1 MTSRLA
7 LSLLLAL
14 ALGAC
19 SSAGRPPEPHP
30 LSQASAVSVTLPG
43 FVTPPGT
50 TLHWHSDLKWMDDP
64 QGHYKRRAE
73 VLQQALQREFER
85 KGYRFVE
92 HAQNPTYD
100 VVAVALLGK
109 LEEQEKLE
117 QVFRLYPSLAKPV
130 EGYGRGTILVAISP
144 TDTGDIVW
152 RGALEVFTDP
162 GHQPVEQRYGRLEWA
177 AAKLLGSI
185 PHLPPIVGQ

>member
-1 MTSRLA
+1 MTSRLILPLLIA
-7 LSLLLAL
+7 LS
-14 ALGAC
+14 LGAC
-19 SSAGRPPEPHP
+19 SAPAPQPDP

-43 FVTPPGT
+43 FVTGPGT

-64 QGHYKRRAE
+64 EGRYKRRAK

-92 HAQNPTYD
+92 HAENPTYD
-100 VVAVALLGK
+100 VVAVALLGELK
-109 LEEQEKLE
+109 EQEKLE
-117 QVFRLYPSLAKPV
+117 QVFRLYPSLAAPAK
-130 EGYGRGTILVAISP
+130 GYGRGTILVAISP

-162 GHQPVEQRYGRLEWA
+162 GHQPVEQRYKRLEWA
-177 AAKLLGSI
+177 AVKLLGSI
-185 PHLPPIVGQ
+185 PHLPPVAPVQ